1 MAPEPAPRRTSSLL
15 DSPLLRGGIAA
26 AVIVVVAAVLLVV
39 RAGRGSGSDGGI
51 TTGPTPDATDY
62 GATIYTLCG
71 NDVAETAVSGGG
83 PPVVGQPPP
92 DFALCDA
99 DGSFVTTL
107 SGMKGKVV
115 WLNFWATWCV
125 PCKKELPDIQKLYD
139 EKNAEGL
146 EVLIINYKESQG
158 KALEFLPQLDISLP
172 LVIDRPGE
180 IYGRYRLT
188 GLPDSFFIG
197 RDGNLATLYYGFVN
211 EEIARE
217 RLTQAGL
224 P

>member
-1 MAPEPAPRRTSSLL
+1 MAQESAPRRTSTLL
-15 DSPLLRGGIAA
+15 DNPLVRGGIAA
-26 AVIVVVAAVLLVV
+26 AVIVVVAAVLLAV
-39 RAGRGSGSDGGI
+39 RAGRGSGSDDGVSA
-51 TTGPTPDATDY
+51 GPTPDAADY

-71 NDVAETAVSGGG
+71 DDVTETAVSGGG
-83 PPVVGQPPP
+83 PPIVGQPPP

-139 EKNAEGL
+139 EKRADGL

-158 KALEFLPQLDISLP
+158 KALEFLPQLNISLP

-180 IYGRYRLT
+180 IYERYRLT
-188 GLPDSFFIG
+188 GLPDSFFVG

-211 EEIARE
+211 EEIARD
-217 RLTQAGL
+217 RLAQAGL